1 MPRSGVYE
9 THLAFDAALGRTTEQ
24 WTEAARFAV
33 ERFGYRGADFTAE
46 DIREKAGD
54 PPGSPNALGALLHAL
69 EAEGAIKVVGF
80 RRSSRPSSHGR
91 RILVWKAA

>member
-1 MPRSGVYE
+1 VTRTGIYE
-9 THLAFDAALGRTTEQ
+9 GQLAMDAALGRTTEQ

-33 ERFGYRGADFTAE
+33 ERFGYRGAEFSAE

-69 EAEGAIKVVGF
+69 ETEGAIKVVGY

-91 RILVWKAA
+91 RILVWRRA

>member
-1 MPRSGVYE
+1 MRTGALE
-9 THLAFDAALGRTTEQ
+9 GQIAMDAALGRTTEQ

-33 ERFGYRGADFTAE
+33 ERFGYRGVEFSAE

-69 EAEGAIKVVGF
+69 EAEGKIRVVGF

-91 RILVWKAA
+91 RILVWMAA